1 MQDPSNKHLPGLP
14 INLPE
19 ATSPG
24 GYELAPLGAFR
35 GTPRLRCV
43 PVWSPIQ
50 FASAQLVK
58 VDLARKYLPSG
69 AGAVFMFGVKGGYVA
84 GIRLAESVQ
93 LFSYLSL
100 TTHRQPRDEQPLAVG
115 AGPDVTRLSI
125 GLESAENLIGDLD
138 EALAA
143 SRQ

>member
-1 MQDPSNKHLPGLP
+1 
-14 INLPE
+14 
-19 ATSPG
+19 
-24 GYELAPLGAFR
+24 
-35 GTPRLRCV
+35 
-43 PVWSPIQ
+43 
-50 FASAQLVK
+50 
-58 VDLARKYLPSG
+58 
-69 AGAVFMFGVKGGYVA
+69 MFGVKGGYVA